1 MHRILELIEKHSD
14 ITPGEIAVMLD
25 MPETDVKNAIAQFER
40 EGIIVGRKT
49 VINWNKT
56 DREYVTAFIELK
68 VTPQQ
73 DKGFDQIAEAF
84 YQYDQVRSVYL
95 MSGAFDLALIIEGRS
110 LKEVALFVSEKLAP
124 MDTVIS
130 TATHFVLKKYKDDG
144 LFIESAEKKD
154 ERQVLGI

>member
-1 MHRILELIEKHSD
+1 
-14 ITPGEIAVMLD
+14 
-25 MPETDVKNAIAQFER
+25 
-40 EGIIVGRKT
+40 
-49 VINWNKT
+49 
-56 DREYVTAFIELK
+56 
-68 VTPQQ
+68 
-73 DKGFDQIAEAF
+73 
-84 YQYDQVRSVYL
+84 

-144 LFIESAEKKD
+144 LFIESADKKD